1 MRRSV
6 RYILAVCSV
15 LAVLGTTFGQMEIYQ
30 SRTLL
35 EKTLYYVSSGKIAQ
49 CKYWSLHLGT
59 HDVTL
64 RRKFPGEDTTDLDA
78 SMNLALISSGYISG
92 SGYSAKG
99 KVDCLTGFYFV
110 DEDTSF
116 SLPLDSIEYAYQ
128 NLNMVKTN
136 RGAVGYLRVDVEG
149 KKVRPKSLL
158 LTVYKMVDHYGEKV
172 LRKAVDINISA
183 FAHTKE
189 GIRKALAASRAAGG

>member
-1 MRRSV
+1 MR
-6 RYILAVCSV
+6 
-15 LAVLGTTFGQMEIYQ
+15 AVLLACGVAAMAGSAWGQMEIYQ

-35 EKTLYYVSSGKIAQ
+35 EKTLYYVSQGKIGQ
-49 CKYWSLHLGT
+49 CKYWSLHLGR
-59 HDVTL
+59 HDVVL
-64 RRKFPGEDTTDLDA
+64 RRKFPGEDTIDLQA

-92 SGYSAKG
+92 NGYSAKG
-99 KVDCLTGFYFV
+99 KVDCLTGFFFA

-149 KKVRPKSLL
+149 KLVRPKSLL
-158 LTVYKMVDHYGEKV
+158 LTIYKMVDHYGEKV
-172 LRKAVDINISA
+172 LRKSADINISA